1 MTKAIATKASKMA
14 EVVVAAA
21 VKTAKAKKAAA
32 KKPVAAQIVT
42 KATAKE
48 TKVLAVAKETKVAKV
63 AAVKET
69 KVSKK
74 QLAINIM
81 SANKDAKR
89 SDIMAKFMSEL
100 GMSKVMANT
109 YYYNVKAA
117 L

>member
-1 MTKAIATKASKMA
+1 MTKAIATKATA
-14 EVVVAAA
+14 T
-21 VKTAKAKKAAA
+21 KTAAKPRSCA

-81 SANKDAKR
+81 SAHKDAKR

>member
-1 MTKAIATKASKMA
+1 MTKAIATKATA
-14 EVVVAAA
+14 T
-21 VKTAKAKKAAA
+21 KTAAKPRSRA

-74 QLAINIM
+74 QLAMNIM

-89 SDIMAKFMSEL
+89 SDIMGKFMSEL

>member
-1 MTKAIATKASKMA
+1 MTKAIATKATA
-14 EVVVAAA
+14 T
-21 VKTAKAKKAAA
+21 KTAAKPRSRA

-74 QLAINIM
+74 QLAMNIM

-89 SDIMAKFMSEL
+89 SDIMGKFMSEL
-100 GMSKVMANT
+100 GFSKVMSNT
-109 YYYNVKAA
+109 YYYNVKAELA
-117 L
+117 QAK